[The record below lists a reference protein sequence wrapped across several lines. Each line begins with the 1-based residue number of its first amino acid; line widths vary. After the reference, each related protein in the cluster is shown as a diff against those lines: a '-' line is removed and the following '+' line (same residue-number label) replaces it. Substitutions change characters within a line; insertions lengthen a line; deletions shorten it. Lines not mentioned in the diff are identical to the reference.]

1 MMRNVADRPFER
13 MVAYCQG
20 LRGTCSLQ
28 GMVWGKEVGMDG
40 GGCWSA
46 NGSLK
51 SEWFQQEQPVTSVGG
66 VI

>member
-28 GMVWGKEVGMDG
+28 GIWFGEKKSAWMEVAVDLLMGLSNPTG
-40 GGCWSA
+40 FNRS
-46 NGSLK
+46 NLSRLLV
-51 SEWFQQEQPVTSVGG
+51 E
-66 VI
+66 